1 MRIQRHTSK
10 TLGPRAAG
18 LVVQLHEQGRA
29 VFRIADVRRITGL
42 SAASARSLVRQMV
55 VRGVVARAVPGL
67 FQLVPFELGRVREF
81 AGNPLLLARALV
93 HDHAYYL
100 SHGTAMEIH
109 GMTKRGR
116 A

>member
-1 MRIQRHTSK
+1 
-10 TLGPRAAG
+10 
-18 LVVQLHEQGRA
+18 
-29 VFRIADVRRITGL
+29 
-42 SAASARSLVRQMV
+42 MV